1 VAFAVRVEG
10 LSAGAE
16 IPRRYTCDGEDIP
29 PRVQWTD
36 EPASTK
42 SFAVIVDDPDA
53 PGGTWT
59 HWLVWDIPA
68 GVRSLS
74 PETQKIQG
82 VKSGTNDFGKRG
94 YGGPCPPRGRGPHRY
109 FFRVFALNVAS
120 LELREGAN
128 RMPVEEAIHRHLVA
142 EASFMGRYERK

>member
-1 VAFAVRVEG
+1 VAFAVRVER
-10 LSAGAE
+10 LLAGAE

-29 PRVQWTD
+29 PVIQWTD
-36 EPASTK
+36 EPTTTK

-68 GVRSLS
+68 TVRSLS
-74 PETQKIQG
+74 ADGEKIPG

-94 YGGPCPPRGRGPHRY
+94 YGGPCPPKARGPHRY
-109 FFRVFALNVAS
+109 FFRVFALNVAT
-120 LELREGAN
+120 LEVREGAK
-128 RMPVEEAIHRHLVA
+128 RLTVEEAIHKHLVA
-142 EASFMGRYERK
+142 GGSFMGRYERK